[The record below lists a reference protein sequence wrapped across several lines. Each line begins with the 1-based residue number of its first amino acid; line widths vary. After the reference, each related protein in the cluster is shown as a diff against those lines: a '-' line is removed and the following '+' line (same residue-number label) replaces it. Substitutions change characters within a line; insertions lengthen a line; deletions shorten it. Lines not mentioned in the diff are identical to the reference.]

1 MVLPAVRRQFTGLVL
16 AILVFSCRETPPRSS
31 PGPMA
36 GSEPPGGA
44 LTTDGYARPDSCGG
58 CHRDL
63 AASYRSVSMAQS
75 FRRPGPEDVENGDG
89 RRNRLDHAASGFI
102 YEMRFVDGRFIQ
114 RRSERAAVGRP
125 VRVFDREATFVVGS
139 GRHARSYLHLDPT
152 GEMTELPVTWYAQE
166 RAWGMSPGF
175 DRSDQPD
182 FFRPVTYACL
192 FCHNGYPALPRGADS
207 PLTPQL
213 FPRDLPPGIDCQRC
227 HGPGQRHADLANDR
241 KAPFTEVRRSI
252 VNPAR
257 LSPERQLDICMQCH
271 LETTSSA
278 NWNGV
283 VVFGRGV
290 FSFRPGE
297 DLAGYQWHFDH
308 APEAGRGDKFEIAHQ
323 AYRLRQSACF
333 KASAGRMTCTTCHDP
348 HRRPER
354 PEEHFSSKCLGCH
367 RLEECGPAAAA
378 ARARTSR
385 AAARAPASRETPRGG
400 EAPGCISC
408 HMPPR
413 RTDDVVHVTMT
424 DHFIRRTHPPRHER
438 LAPRAEAT
446 EAYRGPIGF
455 YRQEEVPEGPVRDL
469 ALGVAS
475 VIDGVDPDRGLS
487 LLEKGVAA
495 IDPALPE
502 PHFQLGLTLQSRGR
516 LGEARDSLARAA
528 ELAPGNARI
537 LLALANV
544 LAAVGKEQ
552 EALARYDQAIA
563 AWPGASEAH
572 TNAGGLLARAGRLSE
587 ALERYDRAI
596 AIKEDN
602 AQAHAS
608 RGAVLARLG
617 RRDEAEAALRE
628 ALRIDPREPSAASS
642 LATALRERGDETG
655 AVRALRDG
663 AERNPSHTGLR
674 ARLAFFL
681 ATARDPRFRDG
692 REALDLAE
700 SAVDSTGRQD
710 PRALDALAAALAETG
725 RTAEAVALAGEAE
738 RLAEAAGQD
747 DQAAAIRARRLVYE
761 RGRPYRAGGTGD

>member
-1 MVLPAVRRQFTGLVL
+1 MREPLAGLALAIVVVSCGGAPSTETPPPPAVRGR
-16 AILVFSCRETPPRSS
+16 TP
-31 PGPMA
+31 GA
-36 GSEPPGGA
+36 A

-75 FRRPGPEDVENGDG
+75 FRRPGPEDFVEADAP
-89 RRNRLDHAASGFI
+89 RNRIEHAKSGFI
-102 YEMRFVDGRFIQ
+102 YEMRRDDGRLIQ
-114 RRSERAAVGRP
+114 RRFERDPEGRP
-125 VRVFDREATFVVGS
+125 VRIFDREVTFVIGS
-139 GRHARSYLHLDPT
+139 GRHARSYLHLSPT

-207 PLTPQL
+207 PLAPQL
-213 FPRDLPPGIDCQRC
+213 FPRDLPSGIDCQRC
-227 HGPGQRHADLANDR
+227 HGPGQRHVDR
-241 KAPFTEVRRSI
+241 ATDRTAPFAEVRRSI

-257 LSPERQLDICMQCH
+257 LSLERQMDICMQCH

-278 NWNGV
+278 TWNGL

-333 KASAGRMTCTTCHDP
+333 KSSAGRMTCTTCHDP

-354 PEEHFSSKCLGCH
+354 PEEYFSSKCLGCH
-367 RLEECGPAAAA
+367 RLEECAPAASVA
-378 ARARTSR
+378 R
-385 AAARAPASRETPRGG
+385 AAASHAAAGPA

-408 HMPPR
+408 HMPSR

-424 DHFIRRTHPPRHER
+424 DHLIRRTHPPLPDR

-446 EAYRGPIGF
+446 GAYRGPIVF
-455 YRQEEVPEGPVRDL
+455 YRREEIPKGPERDL
-469 ALGVAS
+469 VLGVAS
-475 VIDGVDPDRGLS
+475 VLDGVDADRGLA
-487 LLEKGVAA
+487 LLEKAVAA

-502 PHFQLGLTLQSRGR
+502 PHFQLGLTLQARGR
-516 LGEARDSLARAA
+516 LPEAHVRLARAA
-528 ELAPGNARI
+528 DLAPGNARV
-537 LLALANV
+537 LLALADA
-544 LAAVGKEQ
+544 LAALGREE
-552 EALARYDQAIA
+552 EALARYEQSIA
-563 AWPGASEAH
+563 AWPGGTEAH
-572 TNAGGLLARAGRLSE
+572 TNAGGLLARAGHLSQ
-587 ALERYDRAI
+587 ALARYSRAI
-596 AIKEDN
+596 ALRGDN

-617 RRDEAEAALRE
+617 RGEEAEAALRE
-628 ALRIDPREPSAASS
+628 ALRIDPREPSAATN
-642 LATALRERGDETG
+642 LATALRARGDDAG

-663 AERNPSHTGLR
+663 AARNPSNPGLPT
-674 ARLAFFL
+674 RLAFLL
-681 ATARDPRFRDG
+681 ATARDPRIRNG
-692 REALDLAE
+692 REALDLAR
-700 SAVDSTGRQD
+700 SAVAATGRKD

-725 RTAEAVALAGEAE
+725 RVAEAVALAGEAG
-738 RLAEAAGQD
+738 RLAAAQGEEGL
-747 DQAAAIRARRLVYE
+747 AAAIAARRHGYE
-761 RGRPYRAGGTGD
+761 AGRPYRAGETDD

>member
-1 MVLPAVRRQFTGLVL
+1 MARPAVRRRFAGLVL
-16 AILVFSCRETPPRSS
+16 AIFVLSCREAPPPSAPA
-31 PGPMA
+31 PGA
-36 GSEPPGGA
+36 RGGTSGGA

-63 AASYRSVSMAQS
+63 AAAYRSVSMARS
-75 FRRPGPEDVENGDG
+75 FRRPGPEDVENGDA
-89 RRNRLDHAASGFI
+89 RKNRIDHALSGYI

-114 RRSERAAVGRP
+114 RRFERAAPGHP

-139 GRHARSYLHLDPT
+139 GRRARSYLHLGPS

-175 DRSDQPD
+175 DRRDQPD

-207 PLTPQL
+207 PLAPQL
-213 FPRDLPPGIDCQRC
+213 FPRDLPSGIDCQRC
-227 HGPGQRHADLANDR
+227 HGPGQRHVDLANDR
-241 KAPFTEVRRSI
+241 KAPFIDVRRSI

-257 LSPERQLDICMQCH
+257 LTPERQMDICMQCH

-278 NWNGV
+278 IWPGL

-333 KASAGRMTCTTCHDP
+333 RASAGRMTCTTCHDP

-354 PEEHFSSKCLGCH
+354 PDEYFSSKCLGCH
-367 RLEECGPAAAA
+367 RLEECGPAAGT
-378 ARARTSR
+378 ARARATR
-385 AAARAPASRETPRGG
+385 AAEGAPVSRGTPRRE
-400 EAPGCISC
+400 EAPECVSC

-424 DHFIRRTHPPRHER
+424 DHFIRRTHPPRQER
-438 LAPRAEAT
+438 LAPRAEGT
-446 EAYRGPIGF
+446 GAYRGPIVF
-455 YRQEEVPEGPVRDL
+455 YRKEEAPEGPERDL

-475 VIDGVDPDRGLS
+475 LLDDADPEHGLA
-487 LLEKGVAA
+487 LLEKAVAA
-495 IDPALPE
+495 LDPALPE

-516 LGEARDSLARAA
+516 LRQARASLERA
-528 ELAPGNARI
+528 ADLAPGNARV
-537 LLALANV
+537 LLALGDL
-544 LAAVGKEQ
+544 LAAIGERD

-563 AWPGASEAH
+563 AWPGGSEAH
-572 TNAGGLLARAGRLSE
+572 TNAGGLLALAGRLGE

-596 AIKEDN
+596 AVKEDN
-602 AQAHAS
+602 AQGHAS

-617 RRDEAEAALRE
+617 RGEEAEVALGE
-628 ALRIDPREPSAASS
+628 ALRIDPREPSAASG
-642 LATALRERGDETG
+642 LATALRARGDETG
-655 AVRALRDG
+655 AVRTLRDG
-663 AERNPSHTGLR
+663 VRRNPSNAGLR

-681 ATARDPRFRDG
+681 ATGRDPRIRDG
-692 REALDLAE
+692 REALDLAQ
-700 SAVDSTGRQD
+700 SAVEATGRKD

-725 RTAEAVALAGEAE
+725 RTAEAVALADQAE
-738 RLAEAAGQD
+738 RLARAAGQA
-747 DQAAAIRARRLVYE
+747 DQAAAIKARRMVYQ
-761 RGRPYRAGGTGD
+761 RGRPYRTGGAGD